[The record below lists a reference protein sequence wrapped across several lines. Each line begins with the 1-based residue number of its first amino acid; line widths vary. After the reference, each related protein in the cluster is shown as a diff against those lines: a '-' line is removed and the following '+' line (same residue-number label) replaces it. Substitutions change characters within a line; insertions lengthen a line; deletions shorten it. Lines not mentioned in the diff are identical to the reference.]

1 MPHLANFTMRLSAER
16 VMPSD
21 SEEGKYRVGYRKPPL
36 HSRFKRGESG
46 NKQGRR
52 KGSRNPSVIIHD
64 ELNQRLFVTEAGKRR
79 SITKWQ
85 AVIKQLLNKAA
96 TGEMKAT
103 RILVQI
109 VKELGELKLP
119 ASQKIR
125 PVITMQLPEIRPGED
140 RSYRDGWV
148 EPGNIANPDPE
159 DQTD

>member
-1 MPHLANFTMRLSAER
+1 MA
-16 VMPSD
+16 
-21 SEEGKYRVGYRKPPL
+21 
-36 HSRFKRGESG
+36 
-46 NKQGRR
+46 GR
-52 KGSRNPSVIIHD
+52 
-64 ELNQRLFVTEAGKRR
+64 
-79 SITKWQ
+79 
-85 AVIKQLLNKAA
+85 NKAA